1 MKSIISIIVLSNV
14 LAVLMVIMLDH
25 SGYFTREIYD
35 CSSSKFNE
43 FPREVQQECIRALEE
58 ELKDLI
64 RRQLEENA
72 KKTLIEV

>member
-1 MKSIISIIVLSNV
+1 MKSIISIIVLSNI

-25 SGYFTREIYD
+25 REYFTREIYD

-43 FPREVQQECIRALEE
+43 FPREIQQECIRALEE

-64 RRQLEENA
+64 RRQLEEST
-72 KKTLIEV
+72 KKSYIEV

>member
-14 LAVLMVIMLDH
+14 LAVLMVIMLDR

-35 CSSSKFNE
+35 CSSSKFKE

-58 ELKDLI
+58 ELEDLI